1 MATVKAKKQLAHKR
15 TLRGAISFER
25 RRTIEGVT
33 FMTPWII
40 GFICFTLIPLV
51 LSIRT
56 SFYITKLTDL
66 YGFQGDSKWV
76 GIQNYTDVLSDPEF
90 GQKVFE
96 SFLTSL
102 YQVPVIVGFA
112 LFVAVLLK
120 QKFPGRV
127 YFRIIFFLPV
137 ILAGVIMNYLFS
149 DGVGTVSVF
158 SELVSSTSG
167 GMLSG
172 LLGSSL
178 TSQIGNIMW
187 KSSVEIL
194 IFLAALQ
201 SVPDILYEVVE
212 LDGATAWES
221 FWHVTLPY
229 ISPFVILNAVYAL
242 VDSFVDPTNPVMD
255 MFISMTTKGTEYGMA
270 SALSW
275 IYMLMTLLTIL
286 IFILLTRRWLR

>member
-127 YFRIIFFLPV
+127 YFRTTCSV
-137 ILAGVIMNYLFS
+137 
-149 DGVGTVSVF
+149 TV
-158 SELVSSTSG
+158 
-167 GMLSG
+167 
-172 LLGSSL
+172 
-178 TSQIGNIMW
+178 
-187 KSSVEIL
+187 
-194 IFLAALQ
+194 
-201 SVPDILYEVVE
+201 
-212 LDGATAWES
+212 
-221 FWHVTLPY
+221 
-229 ISPFVILNAVYAL
+229 
-242 VDSFVDPTNPVMD
+242 
-255 MFISMTTKGTEYGMA
+255 
-270 SALSW
+270 SALSACSANW
-275 IYMLMTLLTIL
+275 YPPQAAACCQGC
-286 IFILLTRRWLR
+286 WEAPLRHRSEISCGKAVWRF

>member
-1 MATVKAKKQLAHKR
+1 
-15 TLRGAISFER
+15 
-25 RRTIEGVT
+25 
-33 FMTPWII
+33 MTPWII